1 VHIGKEGNNLE
12 QAERFLVF
20 KVMIMLFMA
29 ACSAEQLLRYKEK
42 ILQAESKGVKKV
54 GISQRMLYDIKLAL
68 VTQSVAALKKEP
80 RH

>member
-1 VHIGKEGNNLE
+1 ME

-29 ACSAEQLLRYKEK
+29 ACSAEQLLGHKEK
-42 ILQAESKGVKKV
+42 ILQAEPKGVKKV
-54 GISQRMLYDIKLAL
+54 GISQRVLYDIKLAL
-68 VTQSVAALKKEP
+68 VIQSVAALKKEP